1 MPGTRPFRGFP
12 ATLFR
17 VATEPKLALVMSGGG
32 AHAAYQVGVLRAIV
46 RILPR
51 HATNPFHIFCGTS
64 AGAINCTTLAAH
76 ADDLRLG
83 VQRLTRIWGH
93 FRVEQV
99 FSADWL
105 HLMATAARWLSALL
119 LGRLG
124 PSLPLALLD
133 RAPLEDLLST
143 HLSLADMTAH
153 IDAGLVH
160 AVSVTASSYA
170 SGQSFTFFQ
179 GAPDLC
185 SWRRADRVGLPTE
198 ITLAHLLASSAIPFV
213 FAPVALGEGY
223 FGDGSMRQTAPL
235 SAALHLGAK
244 RLFVIGV
251 QSPEIAVTAPH
262 GPPSVADMAGHV
274 LNSIFLESLD
284 ADLERL
290 ERINQTVRALRR
302 GNQGGAVGLS
312 EVACFALHPSQN
324 LAAIANLYHDALPAS
339 LRFFLG
345 ALARHGRPDSAL
357 SSYLLFERGYCR
369 HLMAL
374 GYADAMR
381 NAGPI
386 RAFLGFPHEKA
397 DLAAS

>member
-1 MPGTRPFRGFP
+1 
-12 ATLFR
+12 
-17 VATEPKLALVMSGGG
+17 MSGGG
-32 AHAAYQVGVLRAIV
+32 AHAAYQVGALRAIV

-51 HATNPFHIFCGTS
+51 HAQNPFHIFCGTS

-83 VQRLTRIWGH
+83 VQRLTQIWGH

-99 FSADWL
+99 FAADWL
-105 HLMATAARWLSALL
+105 HLMATAGRWLSALF
-119 LGRLG
+119 LGRFG
-124 PSLPLALLD
+124 APLPLALLD
-133 RAPLEDLLST
+133 RAPLEDLLAT
-143 HLSLADMTAH
+143 HLSLADMSAH
-153 IDAGLVH
+153 INTGLVH
-160 AVSVTASSYA
+160 AVSVTASSYT
-170 SGQSFTFFQ
+170 SGQSVTFFQ
-179 GAPDLC
+179 GAPELS

-213 FAPVALGEGY
+213 FAPVALGDGY

-251 QSPEIAVTAPH
+251 QSPDMAVTAPL
-262 GPPSVADMAGHV
+262 GPPSVAQMAGHV

-302 GNQGGAVGLS
+302 GNQGGGSVGLS

-381 NAGPI
+381 NAGAI
-386 RAFLGFPHEKA
+386 RAFLRPHHEEA
-397 DLAAS
+397 GLAAG